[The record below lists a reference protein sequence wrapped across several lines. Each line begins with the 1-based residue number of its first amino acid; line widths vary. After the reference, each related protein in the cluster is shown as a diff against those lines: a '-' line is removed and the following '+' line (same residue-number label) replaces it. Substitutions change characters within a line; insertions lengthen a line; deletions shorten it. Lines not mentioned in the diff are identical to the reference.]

1 MAKNLIQL
9 IACLL
14 LVSMPSDQLLDAD
27 DYLIE
32 GIDKI
37 VLNDYVQLF
46 KRLEI
51 ILLPLDDVL
60 GGHISQAE
68 KQALLPL
75 KLYVLP
81 PHVHPLFADS
91 RRLQQTILL
100 LAASPKLL
108 VIISGTIII
117 FIIVPDIMKVVLAI
131 DDPRVTPTQLVVCQ
145 GGDLV
150 ERAQLPL
157 DQQTLRVQVDV
168 LAVHDL
174 FHRLV
179 LEFYFILRVLQR
191 FLLFLVFY
199 ATRDALL
206 IAASHHGVVR
216 THYVIHYLAV

>member
-1 MAKNLIQL
+1 
-9 IACLL
+9 
-14 LVSMPSDQLLDAD
+14 MPSDQLLDAD

-46 KRLEI
+46 KRFEI

-75 KLYVLP
+75 ELYVLP

-108 VIISGTIII
+108 IISGTII
-117 FIIVPDIMKVVLAI
+117 FITVLDIMKVILAI
-131 DDPRVTPTQLVVCQ
+131 NDPRVTPTQLVVCQ

-179 LEFYFILRVLQR
+179 LKFYFILRVLQR
-191 FLLFLVFY
+191 FLLVLVFY

-206 IAASHHGVVR
+206 IAASHHGVVW
-216 THYVIHYLAV
+216 THYVIHYLAVRIVQ